1 MSLFS
6 RYVAGFRAS
15 ALSFFREPLNLALLF
30 VLPAA
35 SIQIFGVAYGQFP
48 EFGFLNL
55 PASLTTTAK
64 ITGATFA
71 TGTLAGVL
79 GLFQLISARD
89 ADHRL
94 SICGFPALD
103 LLVSRFVT
111 LVVIS
116 LVIAGVSTL
125 TLLGLMSEP
134 VASPLFVFGGLT
146 LVGIIYAMLGMLIGA
161 VLPRA
166 LEGSLA
172 LVILADM
179 DNVIASE
186 IFQIQ
191 DRITQLSPTSYGHEI
206 VTRAVLEGELATGE
220 LLPALTI
227 VTVLGGLAVLA
238 YTHTVKPVA
247 SGGVAQ

>member
-1 MSLFS
+1 MSLLS
-6 RYVAGFRAS
+6 RSAAGVHAS
-15 ALSFFREPLNLALLF
+15 ALSFFREPLNLALLV

-35 SIQIFGVAYGQFP
+35 SIHIFGVAYGQFP
-48 EFGFLNL
+48 KFGFLNL
-55 PASLTTTAK
+55 PASLDATAR

-94 SICGFPALD
+94 SICGFPALE
-103 LLVSRFVT
+103 LLISRFVT

-116 LVIAGVSTL
+116 LVIAGVATL
-125 TLLGLMSEP
+125 TLIELLSDP
-134 VASPLFVFGGLT
+134 VASPMFVFTGLT
-146 LVGIIYAMLGMLIGA
+146 LVGIIYAMLGMLVGA

-179 DNVIASE
+179 DNVIASG
-186 IFQIQ
+186 IFPIQ
-191 DRITQLSPTSYGHEI
+191 DRISQLSPSSYAHEV
-206 VTRAVLEGELATGE
+206 VTRAVLDGKLASSE

-227 VTVLGGLAVLA
+227 AAVLGGLAVLV
-238 YTHTVKPVA
+238 YTHTVEPVA

>member
-1 MSLFS
+1 MSLLS
-6 RYVAGFRAS
+6 RYAAGIRAS
-15 ALSFFREPLNLALLF
+15 ALSFFREPLNLVLLV

-55 PASLTTTAK
+55 PASLDATAR

-71 TGTLAGVL
+71 TGALAGVL

-103 LLVSRFVT
+103 LLVARFAT

-125 TLLGLMSEP
+125 TLVGLLSEP
-134 VASPLFVFGGLT
+134 VASPLFVFMGLT
-146 LVGIIYAMLGMLIGA
+146 LVGVIYAMLGILVGA

-179 DNVIASE
+179 DNVIASG
-186 IFQIQ
+186 IFPIQ
-191 DRITQLSPTSYGHEI
+191 DRITQLSPTSYGHEV
-206 VTRAVLEGELATGE
+206 VTRAVLDGELATGE

-227 VTVLGGLAVLA
+227 VAVLGGLAILA
-238 YTHTVKPVA
+238 YTHTVEPIV
-247 SGGVAQ
+247 SGGVVQ

>member
-1 MSLFS
+1 MSLLS
-6 RYVAGFRAS
+6 RYVAGIRTS
-15 ALSFFREPLNLALLF
+15 ALSFFREPLNLALLA

-35 SIQIFGVAYGQFP
+35 SIHIFGVAYGQFP

-55 PASLTTTAK
+55 PASLDTTAR

-89 ADHRL
+89 ADYRL

-103 LLVSRFVT
+103 LLVSRFAT

-116 LVIAGVSTL
+116 LVIAGVSTV
-125 TLLGLMSEP
+125 TLVALVAEP
-134 VASPLFVFGGLT
+134 VASPLFVFAGLT
-146 LVGIIYAMLGMLIGA
+146 LIGVIYAVLGMLVGA

-166 LEGSLA
+166 LEGSLV

-179 DNVIASE
+179 DNVIASG
-186 IFQIQ
+186 IFPIQ
-191 DRITQLSPTSYGHEI
+191 DRITQLSPTSYAHEI
-206 VTRAVLEGELATGE
+206 VTHAVLDGELATGE
-220 LLPALTI
+220 LLPAMTI
-227 VTVLGGLAVLA
+227 ITLLGGLAVLA